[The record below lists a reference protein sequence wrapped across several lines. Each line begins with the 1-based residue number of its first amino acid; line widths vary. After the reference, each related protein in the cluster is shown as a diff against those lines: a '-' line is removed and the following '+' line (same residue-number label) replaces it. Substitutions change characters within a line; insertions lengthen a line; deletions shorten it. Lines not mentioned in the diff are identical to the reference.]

1 MKVGHYCDKESG
13 KALLIAATSWAP
25 VYFATV
31 YLRSAPRCSQ
41 NYSRPHLIHHFDENL
56 SLICFSFKS
65 ACIVCLMF
73 VYQEQSRLFLQFF
86 PAFQP
91 PQTNAS
97 APLPSQEDPS
107 HCAEHLSPSAK
118 PVQLASE
125 PQIT

>member
-13 KALLIAATSWAP
+13 KAPLIAATSWVP
-25 VYFATV
+25 VSFATV
-31 YLRSAPRCSQ
+31 YLRSAPRCLQ
-41 NYSRPHLIHHFDENL
+41 NYSRPHLIHHFAENL
-56 SLICFSFKS
+56 FLIYFSFKS
-65 ACIVCLMF
+65 ACIVCPVF
-73 VYQEQSRLFLQFF
+73 VYQEPSRLFLQFF

-107 HCAEHLSPSAK
+107 HCAEHLSPCAQ
-118 PVQLASE
+118 PVQLVSE